1 MSRRTRRP
9 GPSWPKRRQWLDRIA
24 CDTRLTTGAKSW
36 LMVLAQRSDDA
47 GKPVWGNQA
56 RMAGQLGRCE
66 RSVRRYLVE
75 AATLGYL
82 QVFRSKP
89 LRGPDGRWCR
99 RKANAYYL
107 CLPRQ
112 ATEALPAPR
121 RRQRAPYCR
130 ISAGKPSRACP
141 GMARPA
147 EDGVHARAEAVPGA
161 VQYQRPDSPKAVVP
175 DLADSNGPS
184 TPLMRVRQPAPHP
197 PPGNTQADHRS
208 YAHGLAAARA
218 VLQRKQPPSSDNPQ
232 PSIKDP

>member
-1 MSRRTRRP
+1 MSRRSRRQ
-9 GPSWPKRRQWLDRIA
+9 GPTWPKRRQWLDRIA
-24 CDTRLTTGAKSW
+24 CDTRLTAGAKSW
-36 LMVLAQRSDDA
+36 LMLLAQRSDDT

-107 CLPRQ
+107 CLPRR
-112 ATEALPAPR
+112 ATDALPAPR

-130 ISAGKPSRACP
+130 VSSGKPSRARQSR
-141 GMARPA
+141 ARA
-147 EDGVHARAEAVPGA
+147 AADGVQAREKVLQGDG
-161 VQYQRPDSPKAVVP
+161 QYQRPDSPEAVVP
-175 DLADSNGPS
+175 DLADSNGLS
-184 TPLMRVRQPAPHP
+184 TPLKRVRQPAPHP
-197 PPGNTQADHRS
+197 SPGNTQPDRHS
-208 YAHGLAAARA
+208 YVYGLAAARA
-218 VLQRKQPPSSDNPQ
+218 ALKRKQPPSDNPH
-232 PSIKDP
+232 PSIKGP

>member
-1 MSRRTRRP
+1 MSRRTRRQ
-9 GPSWPKRRQWLDRIA
+9 GPTWPKRRQWLDRIA
-24 CDTRLTTGAKSW
+24 CDTRLTAGAKSW
-36 LMVLAQRSDDA
+36 LMLLAQRSDDA

-75 AATLGYL
+75 AAALGYL

-107 CLPRQ
+107 CLPRRE
-112 ATEALPAPR
+112 TEGLPAPR

-130 ISAGKPSRACP
+130 VSSGKPSRARQ
-141 GMARPA
+141 GRASAA
-147 EDGVHARAEAVPGA
+147 EDGAQAREEVLQGA
-161 VQYQRPDSPKAVVP
+161 AQYQGADGPEVVAA

-197 PPGNTQADHRS
+197 SPGNTQADYRS

-218 VLQRKQPPSSDNPQ
+218 ALRQKTTTPDITPGPN
-232 PSIKDP
+232 